1 MTARVHVLGLDRPV
15 LGMGLMLGFCV
26 LAPMGDA
33 IGKMLAEN
41 HAVMQIVLCRFAVQ
55 AAVLIPL
62 VRATGRSFAMSS
74 LGWRL
79 TVLRTVLHVNGLWMM
94 ITALTYLPL
103 ADAIA
108 IAFVMPFILLLL
120 GHFLLGETVG
130 RRRLTACAVGFGGT
144 LMVMQ
149 PSFAAVGW
157 PALYPLGVAVSFA
170 GFMLVTRRIAGE
182 ADPLAMQGMSGTMA
196 TVGLCLLYL
205 ILPSEGIFALTS
217 ISSDWTLWLVMGLL
231 GTGAHLLMTW
241 SLRFAEAST
250 LAPMQYL
257 EIPIAAIIGLIAFG
271 DWPNG
276 LALAGIG
283 VTIGTGLYI
292 LWRENADGRARA

>member
-1 MTARVHVLGLDRPV
+1 MTAEAHAPGLDRPV
-15 LGMGLMLGFCV
+15 LGMGLMLGFCL

-33 IGKMLAEN
+33 LGKVLAEH

-55 AAVLIPL
+55 TAVLIPL
-62 VRATGRSFAMSS
+62 VIATGRSFAMSP

-79 TVLRTVLHVNGLWMM
+79 TVLRTLLHVMGLWLMV
-94 ITALTYLPL
+94 TALTWLPL

-120 GHFLLGETVG
+120 GHVLLGETVG
-130 RRRLTACAVGFGGT
+130 RRRLTACGVGFCGT

-157 PALYPLGVAVSFA
+157 PALYPLGVAFAFA

-182 ADPLAMQGMSGTMA
+182 ADPLAMQGVSGAMA
-196 TVGLCLLYL
+196 AGGLALLYL
-205 ILPSEGIFALTS
+205 VLPPEGLFALTP
-217 ISSDWTLWLVMGLL
+217 IGADWTLWLTMGLL

-241 SLRFAEAST
+241 SLRFAQAAT

-257 EIPIAAIIGLIAFG
+257 EIPIAAVIGLLVFG
-271 DWPNG
+271 DWPN
-276 LALAGIG
+276 ALAGAGIA
-283 VTIGTGLYI
+283 VTVATGLYI
-292 LWRENADGRARA
+292 LWRENADQGRRA